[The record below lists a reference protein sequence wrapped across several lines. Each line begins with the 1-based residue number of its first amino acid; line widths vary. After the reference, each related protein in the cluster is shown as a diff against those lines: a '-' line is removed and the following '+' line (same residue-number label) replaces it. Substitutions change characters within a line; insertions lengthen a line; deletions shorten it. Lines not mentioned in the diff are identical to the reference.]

1 MIFRQ
6 LMDNKQVY
14 NIWVFSKISIAE
26 ILPNRLQADL
36 AKVSF
41 KTLCDQYGLDCSLID
56 QTLAN
61 LEVVSGGDVLPYWVV
76 NYLPPDGRP
85 LFVYYKSLSVKDST
99 RMFAEKLALKPNS
112 CLAEELSDL
121 SELYRIDL
129 HPSQLQDMGLLLAYE
144 VARWIGFH
152 GRGLVRDLHGEWY
165 ALNQHQAFIPVSLE
179 D

>member
-1 MIFRQ
+1 
-6 LMDNKQVY
+6 MDNDQVY
-14 NIWVFSKISIAE
+14 YIWVFSKIGIAK

-41 KTLCDQYGLDCSLID
+41 QTLCNQYGLDCSLID
-56 QTLAN
+56 QTLGN
-61 LEVVSGGDVLPYWVV
+61 LDVISGGDVLPYWVV

-85 LFVYYKSLSVKDST
+85 LFVYYKGLSTKDST
-99 RMFAEKLALKPNS
+99 RMHAEKMALKPNS
-112 CLAEELSDL
+112 RLAEKLSDL
-121 SELYRIDL
+121 SEIYRIDL
-129 HPSQLQDMGLLLAYE
+129 HASQLQDMGLLLGYE

-165 ALNQHQAFIPVSLE
+165 ALNQHQAFIPVSSE